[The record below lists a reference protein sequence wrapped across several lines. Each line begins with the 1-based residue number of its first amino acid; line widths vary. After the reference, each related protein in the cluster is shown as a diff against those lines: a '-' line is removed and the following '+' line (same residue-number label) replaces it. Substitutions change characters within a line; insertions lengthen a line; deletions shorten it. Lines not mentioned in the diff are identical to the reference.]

1 MRDKI
6 GDRPYDI
13 TKKDGKY
20 VIKFY
25 PMVKNAK
32 KPDKVLFCLT
42 VSKKEFDTLAAK
54 IK

>member
-1 MRDKI
+1 MREKI
-6 GDRPYDI
+6 GERPYEI
-13 TKKDGKY
+13 TKKEGKY

-25 PMVKNAK
+25 PMMKNAK

-42 VSKKEFDTLAAK
+42 VSKKEFDKLAVK

>member
-6 GDRPYDI
+6 GDRPYEI
-13 TKKDGKY
+13 TKNGEKY

-25 PMVKNAK
+25 PMVKTAK
-32 KPDKVLFCLT
+32 NPNKVLFCLT
-42 VSKKEFDTLAAK
+42 VTKQEFDKFAAK

>member
-6 GDRPYDI
+6 GERPYEI
-13 TKKDGKY
+13 TKKDNMY
-20 VIKFY
+20 TIKFY
-25 PMVKNAK
+25 PMIKNAK

-42 VSKKEFDTLAAK
+42 VSKNEFAKLAAK

>member
-1 MRDKI
+1 MREKI
-6 GDRPYDI
+6 GERPYEI
-13 TKKDGKY
+13 TKKDGMY

-25 PMVKNAK
+25 PMIKNAK

-42 VSKKEFDTLAAK
+42 VSKKEFDKLAAK